1 MRGVMKTGN
10 EVMQKVKDKAKEV
23 KHGYAAEL
31 LRPNQC
37 KTRRRKIEAVYGI
50 LEAHHRAMQLPS
62 TLIINEVSHPDEEIE

>member
-1 MRGVMKTGN
+1 MDMRCRV
-10 EVMQKVKDKAKEV
+10 
-23 KHGYAAEL
+23 AATQSV
-31 LRPNQC
+31 R

>member
-1 MRGVMKTGN
+1 MKTGN

-23 KHGYAAEL
+23 KSMDML
-31 LRPNQC
+31 QSCVRPNQC
-37 KTRRRKIEAVYGI
+37 KTRGRKIEAVYGI

>member
-1 MRGVMKTGN
+1 MDML
-10 EVMQKVKDKAKEV
+10 Q
-23 KHGYAAEL
+23 L

-37 KTRRRKIEAVYGI
+37 RTRGRKIEAVYGI